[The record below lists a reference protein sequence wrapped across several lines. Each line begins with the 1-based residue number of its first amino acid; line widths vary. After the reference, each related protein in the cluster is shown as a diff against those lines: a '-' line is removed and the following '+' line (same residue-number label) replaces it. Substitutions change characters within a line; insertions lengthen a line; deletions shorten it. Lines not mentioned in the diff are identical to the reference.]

1 MVTCRH
7 IDARVKQA
15 PIARADEFARLIPA
29 HCTGSRFMTM
39 PMPACFM
46 ADRCQ
51 AVATVRGK
59 RCQCEAPATL
69 ELQTLLA

>member
-1 MVTCRH
+1 MT
-7 IDARVKQA
+7 
-15 PIARADEFARLIPA
+15 
-29 HCTGSRFMTM
+29 MTM

-46 ADRCQ
+46 VDRCQ